1 MYINLHHYIYSQNK
15 QENTHYDRQKKEE
28 ASCGVQ
34 DKHKVDPIKQRE
46 RYEKHRQR
54 RSSKKHS
61 RHKRSISVEKHVEAM
76 VVVDTNMMEYY
87 KNEDVTNYVLTIMNM
102 VSTIF
107 HDATIGNAVNIV
119 IVRIM
124 LLEEHQDDLKI
135 THHADKTLKSFC
147 KWQKRLNPKDDDD
160 PHHHDVAIL
169 LTRKNICSR
178 LNEPCSTLG
187 LAQVAGI
194 CQPHR
199 SCNINEDTGLP
210 LAFTV
215 AHELGHNFGMRHD
228 GVRNECDLKEN
239 EEYMYVMAAHLIATS
254 GPIRWSECSK
264 RSITKFID
272 RGWAYCLDDEPED
285 HEDFVYPV
293 LPPGTMYDADHQC
306 RLTYGGDAVLCEG
319 TKIMDEPLLYPSE
332 CKMLKDVC
340 STLWCRVN
348 NKCSTKL
355 DAGAEGTICD
365 QNKWC
370 FNGNCTDIGERPE
383 AINGNWGE
391 WSSWSDCTRTCGA
404 GVSTVE
410 RHCDNPMP
418 SNGGK
423 YCIGERKRY
432 RICNT
437 EPCEENTP
445 SFRSIQCEEFNYIP
459 YRNGLYE
466 WETVSI
472 PRNPCQLH
480 CKPKNKFFSVMLK
493 DTVTDGTPCTPGTR
507 NMCISGRC
515 RHVGCDW
522 VIDSSAR
529 EDKCGI
535 CHGDGSSCETIKDQ
549 YNETQ
554 GLGYVEATVIPE
566 NARNIRVEEI
576 AEANNYLALKNDK
589 GDYYLNGHWFIQWSG
604 DYEIAGTVV
613 HYKREGNKEMF
624 EAVGPLKEPLH
635 IMLLLQSHNPGVSFE
650 YTVPKINAS
659 VGRTQRSAVV
669 CAERDGIVEDMYCN
683 ATTKPD
689 DKMRV
694 CNVHLCPAR
703 WWSGPWQHCSVTC
716 GEGGV
721 HRRTVICVRSLS
733 EEQIALEDKACDG
746 QDKPLEVETCHHK
759 NACPGTST
767 WVVGDWVETMNLFEN
782 PILGNKTGLAFQLSK
797 PKLKFMKLYCFLPV
811 PAIKTK
817 AQFQLS
823 KPKLKFMKLYSFLP
837 VQAIKTKAQ
846 CTRTC
851 GGGIK
856 YRKVSCT
863 GSQLCDL
870 ETEPPSQ
877 SPCNNGDC
885 PTTMHVTTTSLQV
898 SHTSDQSDEATP
910 VHNVTHSIE
919 NKENLAIENNNTETT
934 KLKIDTS
941 ANSNNYALQPDI
953 LNESSKQDFI
963 NVKIHDTHVNQSNS
977 KDLEQGVNIV
987 LGSEDSFLNIQEG
1000 GLNLPERRINIHHNK
1015 KPEEDKNVRPDENDV
1030 QIGIEQMKH
1039 KHSKTEKKIEFNAI
1053 A

>member
-1 MYINLHHYIYSQNK
+1 
-15 QENTHYDRQKKEE
+15 
-28 ASCGVQ
+28 
-34 DKHKVDPIKQRE
+34 
-46 RYEKHRQR
+46 
-54 RSSKKHS
+54 
-61 RHKRSISVEKHVEAM
+61 
-76 VVVDTNMMEYY
+76 
-87 KNEDVTNYVLTIMNM
+87 
-102 VSTIF
+102 
-107 HDATIGNAVNIV
+107 
-119 IVRIM
+119 
-124 LLEEHQDDLKI
+124 
-135 THHADKTLKSFC
+135 
-147 KWQKRLNPKDDDD
+147 
-160 PHHHDVAIL
+160 
-169 LTRKNICSR
+169 
-178 LNEPCSTLG
+178 
-187 LAQVAGI
+187 
-194 CQPHR
+194 
-199 SCNINEDTGLP
+199 
-210 LAFTV
+210 
-215 AHELGHNFGMRHD
+215 
-228 GVRNECDLKEN
+228 
-239 EEYMYVMAAHLIATS
+239 
-254 GPIRWSECSK
+254 
-264 RSITKFID
+264 
-272 RGWAYCLDDEPED
+272 
-285 HEDFVYPV
+285 
-293 LPPGTMYDADHQC
+293 
-306 RLTYGGDAVLCEG
+306 
-319 TKIMDEPLLYPSE
+319 
-332 CKMLKDVC
+332 
-340 STLWCRVN
+340 
-348 NKCSTKL
+348 
-355 DAGAEGTICD
+355 
-365 QNKWC
+365 
-370 FNGNCTDIGERPE
+370 
-383 AINGNWGE
+383 
-391 WSSWSDCTRTCGA
+391 
-404 GVSTVE
+404 
-410 RHCDNPMP
+410 
-418 SNGGK
+418 
-423 YCIGERKRY
+423 
-432 RICNT
+432 
-437 EPCEENTP
+437 
-445 SFRSIQCEEFNYIP
+445 
-459 YRNGLYE
+459 
-466 WETVSI
+466 
-472 PRNPCQLH
+472 
-480 CKPKNKFFSVMLK
+480 MLK

-659 VGRTQRSAVV
+659 VGRRSDFHWKYMDWTHCTSSCGGGTQRSAVV

-767 WVVGDWVETMNLFEN
+767 WVVGDWVECGRN
-782 PILGNKTGLAFQLSK
+782 PCEMQTRPVTCKEAEIGCNELTKPISSRKCSNVTCGNWTTDPWSE
-797 PKLKFMKLYCFLPV
+797 
-811 PAIKTK
+811 
-817 AQFQLS
+817 
-823 KPKLKFMKLYSFLP
+823 
-837 VQAIKTKAQ
+837 

-885 PTTMHVTTTSLQV
+885 PTTMHVTTPSLQV

-919 NKENLAIENNNTETT
+919 NKENLAVENNNTETT

-1015 KPEEDKNVRPDENDV
+1015 KPEEDKNMRPDENDV

-1039 KHSKTEKKIEFNAI
+1039 KHSKTEKKMNLMPLLSNIGPGRVRGDKSLRPLPELPFIPKIPVRSPIIPSTSESKFIWIPQNWTECSRNCGGGIKTRSVVCLNVTSNKVVEQRNCDILSKPLAIEQCNIDKCLEWTVSEWSLCSSTCGRATQRRNVYCTAVDLCDNAKKPEQTRSCNNPDCLAWVHGQWSRCSKTCGTGEQVRLVQCVNITSQQSAIGCPNQSKPVETKSCNTNECPEENSAFNTHTCLENKMNDAVCR
-1053 A
+1053 ALRRMKKCDKPFVKLNCCKTCGMREWNHNRPHKRRS